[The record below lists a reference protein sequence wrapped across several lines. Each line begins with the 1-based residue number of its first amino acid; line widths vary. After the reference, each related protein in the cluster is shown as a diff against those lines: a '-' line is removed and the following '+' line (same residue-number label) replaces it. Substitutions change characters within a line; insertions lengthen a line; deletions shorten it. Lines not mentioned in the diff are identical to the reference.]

1 MQMSVVRNI
10 SQGEVVADLC
20 SCNKLLEE
28 NMSDE
33 DIKDCFFVYQVMGDH
48 IDCLTPEGVDSLDE
62 ALRLFFANR
71 MWRHCYIE
79 DKNHAQVDISA
90 QIEGFENYLASWDE
104 DGYFDWVED
113 SNKDD
118 DEYMSDD
125 DAEYE
130 ADWDAST
137 DDDDPEWDLQCSDD
151 ATWEAQEMSDEEFL
165 AKAKAL
171 GLNTDMPEV
180 DFVRKYL
187 PDAGIVEC
195 IDRYMEYTMY
205 RDEGQSDIVSRQY
218 AGLL

>member
-1 MQMSVVRNI
+1 MQTSVMRSI
-10 SQGEVVADLC
+10 SQSEVVADLC

-137 DDDDPEWDLQCSDD
+137 DDVSP
-151 ATWEAQEMSDEEFL
+151 
-165 AKAKAL
+165 
-171 GLNTDMPEV
+171 
-180 DFVRKYL
+180 Y
-187 PDAGIVEC
+187 
-195 IDRYMEYTMY
+195 EY
-205 RDEGQSDIVSRQY
+205 V
-218 AGLL
+218 